1 MAKCDQGYICD
12 ICGEEVTNIRESD
25 LYLRFVTGQ
34 IDSRE
39 LLASPERH
47 LRCNPVVA
55 QYIVDDGFIPVDV
68 DGPFQKS
75 ELDDSWVADQEELL
89 TRGWRR
95 LQELAE
101 ISATLPV
108 SDYPL
113 PEFRCEN
120 SLKDK
125 P

>member
-12 ICGEEVTNIRESD
+12 ICSEEVKNIRESD

-47 LRCNPVVA
+47 LRCNPIVA
-55 QYIVDDGFIPVDV
+55 QYIVDDTFEPVAV
-68 DGPFQKS
+68 DGPFCKS
-75 ELDDSWVADQEELL
+75 ELDNEWVSRQEDLM

-95 LQELAE
+95 LQELYE
-101 ISATLPV
+101 VSASTPLQN
-108 SDYPL
+108 YPL
-113 PEFRCEN
+113 PEFCTHGEDPN
-120 SLKDK
+120 
-125 P
+125 